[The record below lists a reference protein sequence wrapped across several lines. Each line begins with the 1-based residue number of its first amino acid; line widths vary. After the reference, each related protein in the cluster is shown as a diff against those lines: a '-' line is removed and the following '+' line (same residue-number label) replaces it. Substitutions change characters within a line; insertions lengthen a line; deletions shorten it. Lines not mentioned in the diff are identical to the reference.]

1 MSRVPGLPWQQ
12 PFCGEEFYGPDGR
25 ITVCDGKGHPHD
37 VMHSSSES
45 GFTWWGFMSYPRTG
59 GK

>member
-1 MSRVPGLPWQQ
+1 MSEWAA
-12 PFCGEEFYGPDGR
+12 PFCGEEFYGPVAGHPV
-25 ITVCDGKGHPHD
+25 VCDSEPHPD
-37 VMHSSSES
+37 TVMHRNSES

>member
-1 MSRVPGLPWQQ
+1 VSEWAA
-12 PFCGEEFYGPDGR
+12 PFCGEEFYGPVAGHPV
-25 ITVCDGKGHPHD
+25 VCDSEPHPD
-37 VMHSSSES
+37 TVMHRNSES